1 MGEKVLV
8 PEPSPAQGHRGG
20 RLDQLPSWPALMDTE
35 MAASYVGLCPA
46 TFQLVASRYSV
57 AAVDLGVRA
66 TRWRKADLDRLVDRL
81 PARGDPKDT
90 APVDLA
96 QAALERARRRAK

>member
-1 MGEKVLV
+1 
-8 PEPSPAQGHRGG
+8 
-20 RLDQLPSWPALMDTE
+20 MDTE

-46 TFQLVASRYSV
+46 TFQLVAARSSV

-90 APVDLA
+90 APVVDLA
-96 QAALERARRRAK
+96 EQALERVRRRAK

>member
-1 MGEKVLV
+1 M
-8 PEPSPAQGHRGG
+8 SNA
-20 RLDQLPSWPALMDTE
+20 LPNWPALMDTE

-46 TFQLVASRYSV
+46 TFQLVAARYNV

-90 APVDLA
+90 APVVDLA
-96 QAALERARRRAK
+96 QAALEKAERRAR